1 MPSFRSAPLRVY
13 FLGGLFLLLGFA
25 AVLTTVRQ
33 FQEGTVNINLAILLI
48 PIGVGLLLG
57 WRSCLAWAKFVI
69 GCGWALLAVAS
80 ILAVLKP
87 EAAVARWGGQV
98 YRGSE
103 ALPSVLGITL
113 ALATGLYGLWW
124 LLQSPPTQRYFNDC
138 TEKPAQV
145 S

>member
-13 FLGGLFLLLGFA
+13 FLGGLFLLLGLA
-25 AVLTTVRQ
+25 AVATTVRQ

-57 WRSCLAWAKFVI
+57 WRSCLAWAKIVI
-69 GCGWALLAVAS
+69 GCGWALLAVAG
-80 ILAVLKP
+80 ILAVAKP
-87 EAAVARWGGQV
+87 EAAIARWGGQI

-113 ALATGLYGLWW
+113 ALATVLYGLWW
-124 LLQSPPTQRYFNDC
+124 LLQSAPTRRYFDNSA
-138 TEKPAQV
+138 EEPSQV
-145 S
+145 F